1 MRYGNGGV
9 TDHRRILWR
18 PFIKSKKVNWKDMLK
33 VIIADDEP
41 HICRLLEALI
51 DWEAEGFTIE
61 GFANNGHEAARLCV
75 SSRPDLLITDIRM
88 PGLGGLELV
97 QQLHEQMP
105 SIYVIIITGYSQF
118 QYAHQALRYGVVD
131 YLLKPI
137 RADELLTALNNVKE
151 KIHHFSVVETQ
162 KNEHQ
167 ISLKSMQTI
176 KENLLFSLLTGGDS
190 LSASLSRGSLPED
203 CHVDFT
209 GSDWRLIQMEAILD
223 GTYDNLSAEDYLGN
237 KMKEI
242 FTDEFKKENLELIF
256 TRTSRGYFC
265 LMNGE
270 ESSFQDF
277 LPHLQTVK
285 FILLQ
290 ILELFKGTLTI
301 GVSNRCT
308 KFSSV
313 ERCIKECE
321 MAIDHKVIVGKNQI
335 IFYSEIPS
343 AAHTVEEFLTGDFEQ
358 KFRTAIMDADYT
370 SVSGCL
376 SDLISSLNLTSRK
389 LSGTF
394 IIKVYEKLTALF
406 FSSIGVFGS
415 EEYGNY
421 SEEQLAAQGK
431 CFYNVTTAFQYL
443 SNSFRTILAALV
455 EQKGEQSTKPIRM
468 AQLYIDEHYM
478 EVVQL
483 NEVAEYVGLAP
494 SYLSSLFKKQV
505 GKSLVEYLTHIR
517 IQNAKQL
524 LIDRDRNIADIADE
538 VGFADVKYFIK
549 RFKKVTGLTPNE
561 YRKLFG
567 NG

>member
-1 MRYGNGGV
+1 
-9 TDHRRILWR
+9 
-18 PFIKSKKVNWKDMLK
+18 MLK
-33 VIIADDEP
+33 VIIADDES
-41 HICRLLEALI
+41 HICQLLEALI

-61 GFANNGHEAARLCV
+61 GFANNGHEAARLCA
-75 SSRPDLLITDIRM
+75 SCHADLLITDIRM

-97 QQLHEQMP
+97 QHLHEQMP
-105 SIYVIIITGYSQF
+105 FVHVIIITGYSQF

-137 RADELLTALNNVKE
+137 RTDELRNALNNVKE
-151 KIHHFSVVETQ
+151 KIYHFSAAETQ
-162 KNEHQ
+162 RSEQ
-167 ISLKSMQTI
+167 QVSWKSMQAI
-176 KENLLFSLLTGGDS
+176 KENLLFSLLNGRENH
-190 LSASLSRGSLPED
+190 SAALLKGNLPESY
-203 CHVDFT
+203 HVDFS
-209 GSDWRLIQMEAILD
+209 GSVWRLIQLEAILD

-242 FTDEFKKENLELIF
+242 FIEEFKKENMELIF

-270 ESSFQDF
+270 EDSFLDF
-277 LPHLQTVK
+277 IPHLQTVK

-290 ILELFKGTLTI
+290 ILELFKGTFTI
-301 GVSNRCT
+301 GVSNSCV
-308 KFSSV
+308 KF
-313 ERCIKECE
+313 ENLDRCIMECE
-321 MAIDHKVIVGKNQI
+321 QAIDHKIIVGKNQI
-335 IFYSEIPS
+335 IYFSEIPPEVHE
-343 AAHTVEEFLTGDFEQ
+343 AEEFLTEEYKQ
-358 KFRTAIMDADYT
+358 KFRTAITDADDAAL
-370 SVSGCL
+370 SGCF
-376 SDLISSLNLTSRK
+376 SDLISSLNLMSRK
-389 LSGTF
+389 LSGNF
-394 IIKVYEKLTALF
+394 IIQIYNKLNELF
-406 FSSIGVFGS
+406 FASVGAFGM

-421 SEEQLAAQGK
+421 SEENLAVQGK
-431 CFYNVTTAFQYL
+431 CFYNITTAFQYL
-443 SNSFRTILAALV
+443 GNSCRTILAAV
-455 EQKGEQSTKPIRM
+455 IEQKGEQSTKPIRM

-478 EVVQL
+478 EAIQL
-483 NEVAEYVGLAP
+483 NEVADFVGLAP

-524 LIDRDRNIADIADE
+524 LIDRDRNITDIADE